1 MVFYLGIK
9 KVKNIDMLVYGF
21 EIPHDNIFYKM
32 QRIPAYCGAFA
43 WYWGAKRSKLVKIR
57 DQFDKQFQKPF
68 IITFWLLMIGFVSMI
83 LGITIDHIFLNS

>member
-1 MVFYLGIK
+1 MTTIYGVCECLGGSVPGCHYAMIS
-9 KVKNIDMLVYGF
+9 
-21 EIPHDNIFYKM
+21 HDREY
-32 QRIPAYCGAFA
+32 QCE
-43 WYWGAKRSKLVKIR
+43 IR